1 MTPYETRNMR
11 ALAALRMVW
20 AFDWASA
27 AWMPVCKKSHRHEG
41 TFTFT
46 PNTMVGTTQGWLRQG
61 THIWKPGMVRAMR
74 R

>member
-1 MTPYETRNMR
+1 MGVFEVVVQCTCWCWCGISVVFFILN
-11 ALAALRMVW
+11 
-20 AFDWASA
+20 
-27 AWMPVCKKSHRHEG
+27 VCKKSHRHEG

-46 PNTMVGTTQGWLRQG
+46 PNTMVGTTQGWLRHG